1 MGGSM
6 ERIRTGG
13 AGMKIEG
20 CNRGM
25 GAQTGMRPGDDEVSR
40 SLQAQI
46 QNKQQE
52 MQKLSENK
60 NMPPEEKL
68 KKRQEIQQEIS
79 NLQMQLRQHQLEQ
92 RRKQQEGREDSLQK
106 SRGGKELGPAA
117 EYCKSQGTGLSQGGM
132 QSMLS
137 ADAALKQS
145 KVHDSVA
152 SRLEGRAGVLEAEI
166 HQGSLLGRNTSAKEK
181 ELAQVEK
188 RAEDASRS
196 RADMLGEANQAVRK
210 ARESEEEKA
219 EKEGSEKEEERKNH
233 ETDLDTPRGSGL

>member
-1 MGGSM
+1 
-6 ERIRTGG
+6 
-13 AGMKIEG
+13 MKIAG

-25 GAQTGMRPGDDEVSR
+25 GAQTGMRPGEDEVSR

-60 NMPPEEKL
+60 NMPVEEKL

-92 RRKQQEGREDSLQK
+92 RRKQQEGKEDSLQK
-106 SRGGKELGPAA
+106 SRSGKELGPAA
-117 EYCKSQGTGLSQGGM
+117 EYCKGQGTGLSQGGM

-137 ADAALKQS
+137 ADAALKQG

-166 HQGSLLGRNTSAKEK
+166 HQGSLLGWNTSAKEK

-188 RAEDASRS
+188 RAENAEHSRT
-196 RADMLGEANQAVRK
+196 DMLGEANQAVRE
-210 ARESEEEKA
+210 AGESEEEKA
-219 EKEGSEKEEERKNH
+219 EKEGSEKEKEEERKNH
-233 ETDLDTPRGSGL
+233 ETDLGTPRGSGL